1 MLLQSLKTQLPPPR
15 PPFHPSLPI
24 AARAADPSR
33 SRAISCPSSKAAG
46 CEQRVFLPCSPEMGE
61 GGQSFPFV
69 EESEEKDGAYAPQVS
84 SFHTAILQSGKNSSL
99 SSSSSP
105 QIFPAVS
112 GAAAVPTR
120 IFPFC
125 LSPASALVQSHL
137 PGFLCL
143 A

>member
-1 MLLQSLKTQLPPPR
+1 MLLQSLKTQLPPPL

-24 AARAADPSR
+24 EDRAADPSR
-33 SRAISCPSSKAAG
+33 SRAISRPTSEAAG
-46 CEQRVFLPCSPEMGE
+46 CEQRVLLPCSPETRG
-61 GGQSFPFV
+61 GGQSFPLLK
-69 EESEEKDGAYAPQVS
+69 ESEEKYGVYPPQVS
-84 SFHTAILQSGKNSSL
+84 SFHTVILWSGKNSTL
-99 SSSSSP
+99 SSASSP

-112 GAAAVPTR
+112 EAAAVPTR

-143 A
+143 G